1 MFIGMPSPTENGF
14 VEHTFS
20 LEIFKKSF
28 AVTSLLKSSHVESW
42 LDADLKDKWE
52 FVALKQSCKM
62 SWIFFFLLKNK
73 DFAWY
78 DNSQV
83 LDLSHNSN
91 IMLIYVYEFGHGHDQ
106 GSELGHG
113 STWF

>member
-1 MFIGMPSPTENGF
+1 MPKLNAHQTAMYGLQKRQISDMFIGMPSPTENGF

-62 SWIFFFLLKNK
+62 S
-73 DFAWY
+73 
-78 DNSQV
+78 
-83 LDLSHNSN
+83 
-91 IMLIYVYEFGHGHDQ
+91 
-106 GSELGHG
+106 
-113 STWF
+113 